1 LPYLR
6 DMKQSPKT
14 TSDIKRIGYL
24 RQKPFVSS
32 HPKFRGEVSI
42 NTVRKFEKVANM
54 YTPSGTH
61 FFDRYEIDVTISGS
75 VFVFG
80 ANGRDWYT
88 TKDLSNKVVYNV
100 RRVNKFLRPVVMDI
114 IKTKLG
120 ILGFTSNICEIKRV
134 KLV

>member
-1 LPYLR
+1 
-6 DMKQSPKT
+6 MKQSPKT

-32 HPKFRGEVSI
+32 HPKFRGEVKI
-42 NTVRKFEKVANM
+42 NSVRKFEKSAHM

-61 FFDRYEIDVTISGS
+61 FLDRYEVDVTISGS

-80 ANGRDWYT
+80 AKGRDWYT
-88 TKDLSNKVVYNV
+88 TNDLSDKKVYNI
-100 RRVNKFLRPVVMDI
+100 RRVNALIRTIVLDI
-114 IKTKLG
+114 IKTKLT
-120 ILGFTSNICEIKRV
+120 ILGFNSNICEIKRI

>member
-1 LPYLR
+1 
-6 DMKQSPKT
+6 MKQSPKT
-14 TSDIKRIGYL
+14 TSDVKRIGYL

-32 HPKFRGEVSI
+32 HPKFRGEVKI
-42 NTVRKFEKVANM
+42 NSVRKFEKSAHM

-61 FFDRYEIDVTISGS
+61 FLDRYEVDVTISGS

-100 RRVNKFLRPVVMDI
+100 RRVNALIRTIVLDV
-114 IKTKLG
+114 IKTKLT
-120 ILGFTSNICEIKRV
+120 ILGFNSNICEIKRI